1 MEKMLEARQDVAIL
15 TITEEF
21 MDASNA
27 AQVKQYILEQLAGR
41 TQAII
46 DLSRVTFVDSAGL
59 SGLLAC
65 LQHVDK
71 AGGDLKLCGITDE
84 VRVLFNLIKMERIF
98 EIFDDPQTAALAFEG
113 PSV

>member
-1 MEKMLEARQDVAIL
+1 
-15 TITEEF
+15 

-27 AQVKQYILEQLAGR
+27 TAVKQDILRQLDGR
-41 TQAII
+41 TQAIL

-65 LQHVDK
+65 LQQVAH

-84 VRVLFNLIKMERIF
+84 VRVLFDLIKMQRLF
-98 EIFDDPQTAALAFEG
+98 EIFDNSEQAVLAFEA
-113 PSV
+113 